1 MDIQTIYVAWYAAAV
16 STIVL
21 LWDIYKW
28 MKSGPKLNIKAK
40 PDMTRVLYTGNKE
53 KSIFIEVTNTGSAST
68 TLTHLVIYRYKN
80 RLDAFFG
87 RNLITQGVVMDSSF
101 GPNLPYEL
109 NAGGRW
115 TGGISQEDLIKKT
128 GNEGV
133 LICGVNYTHAD
144 KPLKTNLLMKELE

>member
-21 LWDIYKW
+21 LWDVYKW
-28 MKSGPKLNIKAK
+28 MRSGPKLNIKAK
-40 PDMTRVLYTGNKE
+40 PNMTRVIFMGNAE
-53 KSIFIEVTNTGSAST
+53 KSIFIEVTNTGSANT
-68 TLTHLVIYRYKN
+68 TLTHLIFYRYKN
-80 RLDAFFG
+80 RFDAFFR
-87 RNLITQGVVMDSSF
+87 RNSITRGVVMDSSF

-115 TGGISQEDLIKKT
+115 TGGISQEDLITKT

-133 LICGVNYTHAD
+133 LICGVNYTHSD
-144 KPLKTNLLMKELE
+144 KPAKTTLLMGDLE